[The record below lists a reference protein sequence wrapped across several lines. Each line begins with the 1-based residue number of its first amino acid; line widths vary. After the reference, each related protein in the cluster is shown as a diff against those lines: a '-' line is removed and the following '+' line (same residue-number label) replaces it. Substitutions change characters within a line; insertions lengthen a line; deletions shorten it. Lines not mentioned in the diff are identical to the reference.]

1 MVGVRMMSLMLM
13 MFSCLKRS
21 RILISRSVRWQYV
34 WCSNGLI
41 FFMATRALLSR
52 LYAELKQRDSK
63 KQSDQTAFFLGY
75 KTLSCSFV
83 IIIHY
88 QNIKENHTNNI
99 KCIPSDTK
107 IKSTRYKKF
116 NTMWMQIGLSIMGTF
131 LWTFRKAALKHSHIE
146 IYNTEDWHSSWDYK
160 ERLLKGTGEN
170 GL

>member
-13 MFSCLKRS
+13 MFSCLNRS
-21 RILISRSVRWQYV
+21 RFNLTECALTVRLVLQTDWFSL
-34 WCSNGLI
+34 WPH
-41 FFMATRALLSR
+41 ALYYHVYTPSWNKET
-52 LYAELKQRDSK
+52 AKNNQIKQL
-63 KQSDQTAFFLGY
+63 FFLGY

-88 QNIKENHTNNI
+88 SNIKENHTNNI

-131 LWTFRKAALKHSHIE
+131 LWTFRKAALKHFSHRNI
-146 IYNTEDWHSSWDYK
+146 
-160 ERLLKGTGEN
+160 
-170 GL
+170 